1 MDKSTDVLSFP
12 MGENGEYDTNLD
24 TGAKVLGDI
33 IISIEHAYAQ
43 AEKYGQRFLR
53 KGEAAVMNV
62 YELDNENLQEFSHI
76 VFEAYDSKWLDYVTA
91 CRKGQDRA
99 IYDIIEGGIADD
111 QVFDTID
118 LYFSGIY
125 TYEQALD
132 QLRFK
137 HPNHQVCITNQL
149 VLDKYLRFIESI
161 KL

>member
-1 MDKSTDVLSFP
+1 MIRLYHTSNVEVCTPDVLHSR
-12 MGENGEYDTNLD
+12 NHLD
-24 TGAKVLGDI
+24 FGRGFYLTSLRD
-33 IISIEHAYAQ
+33 Q

-53 KGEAAVMNV
+53 KGETAVMNI
-62 YELDNENLQEFSHI
+62 YELNDESLQEFSRI
-76 VFEAYDSKWLDYVTA
+76 VFEAYDSKWLDYVTT
-91 CRKGQDRA
+91 CRKGQDRK

-118 LYFSGIY
+118 LYFSGVY

-149 VLDKYLRFIESI
+149 ILDKHLRFIESI

>member
-1 MDKSTDVLSFP
+1 MKLYHTSNTKIQNP
-12 MGENGEYDTNLD
+12 
-24 TGAKVLGDI
+24 DI
-33 IISIEHAYAQ
+33 IHSREHLDFGRGFYLTSLREQ

-53 KGEAAVMNV
+53 KGEDAFLNV
-62 YELDNENLQEFSHI
+62 YELDDELPGFCKI
-76 VFEAYDSKWLDYVTA
+76 IFDAYDNKWLDYVTA
-91 CRKGQDRA
+91 CRKGLKHEL
-99 IYDIIEGGIADD
+99 YDIIEGGIADD

-137 HPNHQVCITNQL
+137 HPNHQVCITRQTL
-149 VLDKYLRFIESI
+149 LDNHLHFIESI

>member
-1 MDKSTDVLSFP
+1 MIQLYHTSNVEVCTPNVLHSR
-12 MGENGEYDTNLD
+12 EHLD
-24 TGAKVLGDI
+24 FGRGFYLTSLR
-33 IISIEHAYAQ
+33 EQ

-53 KGEAAVMNV
+53 KGETAVMNV
-62 YELDNENLQEFSHI
+62 YELDDENLQEFSRI
-76 VFEAYDSKWLDYVTA
+76 VFEAYDSKWLDYVSA

>member
-1 MDKSTDVLSFP
+1 MIRLYHTSNIEIRIPDVRHSR
-12 MGENGEYDTNLD
+12 EHLD
-24 TGAKVLGDI
+24 FGRGFYLTSLR
-33 IISIEHAYAQ
+33 EQ

-53 KGEAAVMNV
+53 KGETAVMNV
-62 YELDNENLQEFSHI
+62 YELDNENLQGFSRI

-149 VLDKYLRFIESI
+149 VLDKHLRFIESI